1 MSSDEVASATPV
13 IPPNTNRNMKP
24 KKYRTGVVTQTA
36 PCRSV
41 EVHVN
46 TLIAE
51 KIAVNI
57 DRNPNAPTSNV
68 DIPATNMW
76 WPQVKKPMNAMPRE
90 DTAIA
95 RYDAGGLWLN
105 VHTTSLTTPIAGRI
119 MMYTAGWESVSYTHL
134 RAHETP
140 EHL

>member
-24 KKYRTGVVTQTA
+24 KKYSIGVVTDTA

-41 EVHVN
+41 AVHVN

-51 KIAVNI
+51 KIATNI
-57 DRNPNAPTSNV
+57 DRIPNAPTSNS

-76 WPQVKKPMNAMPRE
+76 CPQLRNPMNAMPSD

-105 VHTTSLTTPIAGRI
+105 VHTTSLTTPIAGTI
-119 MMYTAGWESVSYTHL
+119 MMYTAGWE
-134 RAHETP
+134 
-140 EHL
+140 